1 MNLKK
6 LLALLFALVLVAGLV
21 ACGNGGNGETAESPA
36 PTEPGETP
44 TETPEPDD
52 PDEPATETPT
62 PEDPPAQTI
71 TLTYYGFSEWVD
83 SDPFRAVYEEAVAL
97 FAAENPGFTIELQS
111 DPWGDWEM
119 QYRAMF
125 AAGNPADI
133 FIVNNPD
140 FPVFANS
147 GALLNIG
154 DFVEPG
160 YFNQFFPGVLEFYT
174 WQGDVMAI
182 PFTTDCRILWWNR
195 DIFEEAG
202 LDPDVPPETWEELV
216 AFANQITENTGSHGF
231 GLDLGLGEFPAQALF
246 NASTG
251 SVLDI
256 AADGTITPVV
266 DTQEFR
272 AYLQTLLDLQ
282 PTFQPDFAVTNHH
295 DVARLFAAGQFGM
308 IIGNT
313 LVETDVYDHDF
324 WGQGFVPRMNA
335 SAPHGSFGGGFGIA
349 VSANTAAPEAAVR
362 FAQILTSAEFN
373 SRLISDL
380 PASEAGVAASA
391 FAADPNMAV
400 YLEVLPHARQ
410 AQPKTLFYAEIEAA
424 IHEIVAAV
432 LIGGMDI
439 DTAVET
445 LADRINAIV
454 S

>member
-6 LLALLFALVLVAGLV
+6 LLALLLALVLVAGLA
-21 ACGNGGNGETAESPA
+21 ACGGGGETATTPA
-36 PTEPGETP
+36 PADPGETG
-44 TETPEPDD
+44 TPA
-52 PDEPATETPT
+52 PAPQD
-62 PEDPPAQTI
+62 DPPAQII
-71 TLTYYGFSEWVD
+71 TLTYYGFSEWTD
-83 SDPFRAVYEEAVAL
+83 SDPFRAVYEEAVAK
-97 FAAENPGFTIELQS
+97 FEAENPGYRIELQS

-147 GALLNIG
+147 GALLNLD

-160 YFNQFFPGVLEFYT
+160 YFNQFFPGVLDFYT
-174 WQGDVMAI
+174 WQGNTMAI

-202 LDPDVPPETWEELV
+202 LDPDVPPATWDELI

-231 GLDLGLGEFPAQALF
+231 GMDLGLTEFPAQALF

-251 SVLDI
+251 SVLDV
-256 AADGTITPVV
+256 AADGSITPTV
-266 DTQEFR
+266 DTPEFR
-272 AYLQTLLDLQ
+272 AYLQMLLDLQ

-335 SAPHGSFGGGFGIA
+335 TAPHGSFGGGFGIA

-373 SRLISDL
+373 SRLISDF
-380 PASEAGVAASA
+380 PASEAGIAVSD
-391 FAADPNMAV
+391 FAADPNFAV

-424 IHEIVAAV
+424 IHEVVAAV

-439 DTAVET
+439 DTAVEELT
-445 LADRINAIV
+445 NRITAVVNG
-454 S
+454 

>member
-6 LLALLFALVLVAGLV
+6 LLALLLALVLVAGLA
-21 ACGNGGNGETAESPA
+21 ACGSGGSETPPVDTSPPADTGEATDTPPPA
-36 PTEPGETP
+36 PPA
-44 TETPEPDD
+44 DD
-52 PDEPATETPT
+52 T
-62 PEDPPAQTI
+62 QVI

-83 SDPFRAVYEEAVAL
+83 SDPFRAVYEEAVAR
-97 FAAENPGFTIELQS
+97 FEAENPGYTIELQS

-147 GALLNIG
+147 GALLNLD

-160 YFNQFFPGVLEFYT
+160 YLDQFFPGVLEFYT
-174 WQGDVMAI
+174 WQGNTMAI
-182 PFTTDCRILWWNR
+182 PFTTDARILWWNR
-195 DIFEEAG
+195 DVFEEAG
-202 LDPDVPPETWEELV
+202 LDPDTPPATWAELV
-216 AFANQITENTGSHGF
+216 EFANQITDNTGVNGF
-231 GLDLGLGEFPAQALF
+231 GMDLGLTEFPAQALF

-251 SVLDI
+251 TVLNV
-256 AADGTITPVV
+256 AGDGTITPNV
-266 DTQEFR
+266 DTPEFR
-272 AYLQTLLDLQ
+272 EYLQVLLDLQ
-282 PTFQPDFAVTNHH
+282 PTFQADFAVTNHH

-313 LVETDVYDHDF
+313 LVETDIYDHDF
-324 WGQGFVPRMNA
+324 WGQGFVPRMNEA
-335 SAPHGSFGGGFGIA
+335 APNGSFGGGFGIA

-362 FAQILTSAEFN
+362 FAQILTSAELN
-373 SRLISDL
+373 SGLISDF
-380 PASEAGVAASA
+380 PASEAGIAVSD
-391 FAADPNMAV
+391 FAADPNFAV

-424 IHEIVAAV
+424 IHEIVASV

-439 DTAVET
+439 DTAVEE
-445 LADRINAIV
+445 LGSRITNIV
-454 S
+454 NG